1 VPGLTVT
8 DAADEAAPAAVEPRA
23 RPGWLPLAIGL
34 GVVAVFAVVLALAV
48 TSDSPGFFPDS
59 SVYLGTARN
68 LLDGRGLT
76 TPFNLQFNP
85 YPPAQAVGFHGE
97 FPLTVYPPL
106 YPVLLAVLGWLGAG
120 LVDGARLLNAVLFG
134 VNVTLAGLL
143 VWRITRSTVV
153 AIVGALGLAVTVNV
167 VVNHALVMSEPL
179 MIAIVLG
186 GTLLMPRLLRRPTA
200 GVVVAV
206 GACAAAAALAR
217 MAGIAFTGTVVV
229 AVLLWLERPVRYR
242 VRVAAV
248 LAALGLSPLVLWIL
262 VTRFTSDAVAVRPL
276 RVHFPAGDVYDTFVD
291 TAAGWLAGAGGERTV
306 YVVLLVVLVALLA
319 ALGWFVATER
329 LPRGASDV
337 VRDERAESNRLL
349 GVLALFVVAYVVV
362 LYLTATLF
370 DAGISVEGRLLVPIQ
385 VAGAV
390 LVVGLVYRAATR
402 AGGTAIAVGA
412 AIVVVVLCA
421 WPWRQ
426 IAQGFGTTSTVDLV
440 DRGFQPPGRSALGDA
455 VAALPADALVAST
468 FPPTLYSASRHDV
481 VFVPPRWDRMS
492 GERNDEFRAQL
503 VELGRI
509 LADRHGYLALYPD
522 PPKEFA
528 TEAELR
534 RVVQLQEVGSFGD
547 GALYRVTG
555 LQPGVR

>member
-1 VPGLTVT
+1 VPGLRVEGASV
-8 DAADEAAPAAVEPRA
+8 DAAPAAVEPRA
-23 RPGWLPLAIGL
+23 RRNSWPLAIGL
-34 GVVAVFAVVLALAV
+34 GIVALVAVVLAVVV

-85 YPPAQAVGFHGE
+85 YPPPQAVGFHGE

-106 YPVLLAVLGWLGAG
+106 YPVVLAVLGWFGAG

-134 VNVTLAGLL
+134 VNVALAGLL
-143 VWRITRSTVV
+143 VWRITRSTAV
-153 AIVGALGLAVTVNV
+153 AIVSALGLAVTVNV

-186 GTLLMPRLLRRPTA
+186 GTLLMPRLLRRPSA
-200 GVVVAV
+200 GVIAAV

-229 AVLLWLERPVRYR
+229 AALLWLERPVRER
-242 VRVAAV
+242 ARVAAL
-248 LAALGLSPLVLWIL
+248 LAAIGLTPLVLWIL
-262 VTRFTSDAVAVRPL
+262 VTRFTSDAVDVRPL
-276 RVHFPAGDVYDTFVD
+276 RLHFPPADAYETFVD
-291 TAAGWLAGAGGERTV
+291 TMGGWLLGSGAERTAS
-306 YVVLLVVLVALLA
+306 VVLLLAIAVVVG

-329 LPRGASDV
+329 LPRGANDV
-337 VRDERAESNRLL
+337 VRDERTESNRLL

-385 VAGAV
+385 VAAAV
-390 LVVGLVYRAATR
+390 LVVGLVYRAAAR
-402 AGGTAIAVGA
+402 VGGA
-412 AIVVVVLCA
+412 AIGVGVAMVVVVLCA

-426 IAQGFGTTSTVDLV
+426 IAQGFGTTSTIDLV

-455 VAALPADALVAST
+455 VAALPPDAVVAST
-468 FPPTLYSASRHDV
+468 FPSTLYSASGHDA

-492 GERNDEFRAQL
+492 GERNDEFRPQL

-509 LADRHGYLALYPD
+509 LAARQGYLALYPS

-528 TEAELR
+528 TDAELR
-534 RVVQLQEVGSFGD
+534 RIMQLEEVGTFAD
-547 GALYRVTG
+547 GALYRVSG
-555 LQPGVR
+555 LQPGVG